1 MKGEFLKHYLINKD
15 GTVYSKR
22 TKRYIQ
28 THLSNS
34 GYLRVT
40 LWNGNKGK
48 HFSVHRLVAEAFI
61 PNPENKPHVNHI
73 NGDKTDNRVEN
84 LEWCTRSENMQHA
97 YNHNMISLP
106 TTKVIQYDKNMKKI
120 KEWVSI
126 TEIEQKLKINH
137 ANIVTVCKQNT
148 NRKHAGGYIWRYAN
162 E

>member
-1 MKGEFLKHYLINKD
+1 MEEEFLKHYLINKD

-22 TKRYIQ
+22 TKQYIK

-40 LWNGNKGK
+40 LWNTGKGK
-48 HFSVHRLVAEAFI
+48 HFLVHRMVAEAFI
-61 PNPENKPHVNHI
+61 PNPENKPQINHI

-97 YNHNMISLP
+97 HKHNMVSSP
-106 TTKVIQYDKNMKKI
+106 TTKVIQYDKNMKKL
-120 KEWVSI
+120 KEWGSI

-148 NRKHAGGYIWRYAN
+148 NRKYAGGYIWRYAN